1 MQHDFWRK
9 YYSTSFESHL
19 GEGHVEFLF
28 WLVLSAWFSLL
39 ICFYSAYIYFP
50 PSRMIF
56 FWYHKVLITIWIGIF
71 ACKHLLSSNNFSQA
85 KILQSGV
92 KFTNS
97 GPFVPAKTWTL
108 SDRLF
113 ACVLNSCIHCVFGNC
128 AKFDKFSCIIFIVYY
143 SLLR

>member
-1 MQHDFWRK
+1 
-9 YYSTSFESHL
+9 
-19 GEGHVEFLF
+19 
-28 WLVLSAWFSLL
+28 
-39 ICFYSAYIYFP
+39 
-50 PSRMIF
+50 MIF

-113 ACVLNSCIHCVFGNC
+113 ARVLNSCIHCVFGNC

>member
-1 MQHDFWRK
+1 MLNSCFDLCSVHDF
-9 YYSTSFESHL
+9 
-19 GEGHVEFLF
+19 
-28 WLVLSAWFSLL
+28 LL
-39 ICFYSAYIYFP
+39 YFCFYSAYIYFP

-97 GPFVPAKTWTL
+97 GPFVPAKTLTL

>member
-1 MQHDFWRK
+1 
-9 YYSTSFESHL
+9 
-19 GEGHVEFLF
+19 
-28 WLVLSAWFSLL
+28 
-39 ICFYSAYIYFP
+39 
-50 PSRMIF
+50 MIF

-92 KFTNS
+92 KFTNR

-108 SDRLF
+108 SERLF
-113 ACVLNSCIHCVFGNC
+113 ACALNSCIHCVFGNC